1 MAKILVTGGA
11 GFIGS
16 TLIRY
21 LIEHTLHQIINVD
34 KLTYAG
40 NLLSLSSV
48 AINKRYTFIKADI
61 CDKDQLKQIFHQYQ
75 PDWVIHLA
83 AESHVDRSIQQAQNF
98 IQTNIIGTYTLLEII
113 RHYWE
118 QLTPERQQFFRFHH
132 VSTDEVY
139 GDWRSDLIGA
149 DECATCMPS
158 SPYSAS
164 KAASDHLVTA
174 WARTYGLPILLTR
187 SSNNYGPYQYPEK
200 LIPSIILKAIKGEKL
215 PIYGDGSQIRDWL
228 FVDDHVQA
236 LYKVL
241 TEGKIGNI
249 YNIGANNLQTN
260 LAVVQQICQLLEE
273 IAPNKPKGI
282 EAYHHLIEYVT
293 DRPGHDN
300 LYKLDTSKIMNELA
314 WRPKEDF
321 STGLRKTVG
330 WYLQNKKYYS

>member
-1 MAKILVTGGA
+1 MVKILVTGGA

-16 TLIRY
+16 ALIRY
-21 LIEHTLHQIINVD
+21 LIKHTLHQVINVD

-40 NLLSLSSV
+40 NLLALSS
-48 AINKRYTFIKADI
+48 ISTNDRYTFIQTDI
-61 CDKDQLKQIFHQYQ
+61 CDKAQLSQIFHQHQ

-83 AESHVDRSIQQAQNF
+83 AETHVDRSIQQAQNF
-98 IQTNIIGTYTLLEII
+98 IQTNIIGTYTLLETAC
-113 RHYWE
+113 HYW
-118 QLTPERQQFFRFHH
+118 QLLPQEKQRDFRFHH

-139 GDWRSDLIGA
+139 GDWRSDSVGA
-149 DECATCMPS
+149 DEYATCMPS

-187 SSNNYGPYQYPEK
+187 SSNNYGAYQYPEK
-200 LIPSIILKAIKGEKL
+200 LIPSFILKAIKGEKL

-241 TEGKIGNI
+241 TAGKIGEI

-273 IAPNKPKGI
+273 MEPNKPQGVQYYHQLI
-282 EAYHHLIEYVT
+282 AYVA
-293 DRPGHDN
+293 DRPGHDKC
-300 LYKLDTSKIMNELA
+300 YVLDSSKIFHQLE
-314 WRPKEDF
+314 WQPKQSFAE
-321 STGLRKTVG
+321 GLRQTVA
-330 WYLQNKKYYS
+330 WYLQHRHHYV